1 MARGRPKREA
11 TANGDAPAA
20 KVRSSHKFELALP
33 TLPKACGNVLSCGQG
48 EFGQLGLGED
58 VMEKSRPALIDGMKD
73 VVDISAGGIHNLCL
87 TRKGEVY
94 SFGCND
100 EGALGRATADDDGA
114 EFQPRLIALP
124 APCLKISAGDSHSA
138 CLLNDGRVYAWGS
151 FRDSHGN
158 MGLTLEG
165 NKRLP
170 IEVLPGTKS
179 VDIASGGDHLVILT
193 EIGHVYTMGCAE
205 QGQLGR
211 ISTRAA
217 SGESRRGKTDLLKP
231 GVVTLR
237 GKFVLADAIWAS
249 TYCTYFKDRNTSK
262 IFAFGLNNYCQ
273 LGIPNPSEN
282 VVKPVFVPELTSF
295 TDVRSIAGGQHHTLV
310 LKNDNKA
317 YVIGRKEYGRLG
329 LGNVSADA
337 KILTLVD
344 TIATKKVVEIAC
356 GECTSFAV
364 TESGEVYAWGMGS
377 SQQLGTGSEDD
388 EIKPVLVVSKQLQGK
403 KVLKVSS
410 GGQHSLF
417 LVEDKPSKD
426 PTPVSD
432 AAKPVVK
439 SKKPSN
445 VEEAESSS
453 TPVEECSSSTK
464 PTEAVKKVVEKPKT
478 NGTVV
483 KDSTN
488 NKSDGELVSSSS
500 STGTTE
506 AMVTESTDS
515 KSTARGRKRK
525 L

>member
-1 MARGRPKREA
+1 MARGKEKREP
-11 TANGDAPAA
+11 TSNGNAPPT
-20 KVRSSHKFELALP
+20 KMIRSSHKFELSLP
-33 TLPKACGNVLSCGQG
+33 ILPKLSGNVLSCGQG
-48 EFGQLGLGED
+48 EVGQLGLGED
-58 VMEKSRPALIDGMKD
+58 VMEKTRPALVDGLKD
-73 VVDISAGGIHNLCL
+73 VVEISAGGMHNLCL

-100 EGALGRATADDDGA
+100 EGALGRVTADDDGA
-114 EFQPRLIALP
+114 EFQPRIIELP

-170 IEVLPGTKS
+170 IEVLPGIKS

-193 EIGHVYTMGCAE
+193 ENGHVYTVGCAE

-231 GVVTLR
+231 GIVTLK
-237 GKFVLADAIWAS
+237 GKYVFADAIWAS
-249 TYCTYFKDRNTSK
+249 TYCTFFKDRHTSK

-282 VVKPVFVPELTSF
+282 IVKPVFVPELTSF
-295 TDVRSIAGGQHHTLV
+295 TDVKSITGGQHHTLV
-310 LKNDNKA
+310 LKTDNKV

-329 LGNVSADA
+329 LGNVTADA
-337 KILTLVD
+337 TTLTLVD
-344 TIATKKVVEIAC
+344 TLADKKVVEISC
-356 GECTSFAV
+356 GESTSFAV
-364 TESGEVYAWGMGS
+364 TESGETYAWGMGS
-377 SQQLGTGSEDD
+377 NQQLGTGSEDD
-388 EIKPVLVVSKQLQGK
+388 ETKPVLIVSKQLQGK

-417 LVEDKPSKD
+417 LVEEKPSKD
-426 PTPVSD
+426 PTPVPE
-432 AAKPVVK
+432 AKPVNK
-439 SKKPSN
+439 SKKN
-445 VEEAESSS
+445 KIAEAESSS
-453 TPVEECSSSTK
+453 AAIPAESSTETVASTSEK
-464 PTEAVKKVVEKPKT
+464 STEKPKT
-478 NGTVV
+478 NGHHAV
-483 KDSTN
+483 
-488 NKSDGELVSSSS
+488 
-500 STGTTE
+500 
-506 AMVTESTDS
+506 DS
-515 KSTARGRKRK
+515 KEEIISEASVDTEKKPAAKGRKRK

>member
-1 MARGRPKREA
+1 MARGKAKREPA
-11 TANGDAPAA
+11 TNGDAPPA
-20 KVRSSHKFELALP
+20 KLVRSSHKFELALP
-33 TLPKACGNVLSCGQG
+33 TLPKSCGSVLSCGQG

-58 VMEKSRPALIDGMKD
+58 VMEKSRPALVDGMKD
-73 VVDISAGGIHNLCL
+73 VVDISAGGMHNLCL

-100 EGALGRATADDDGA
+100 EGALGRATNDDSGA
-114 EFQPRLIALP
+114 EFLPHKINLP

-170 IEVLPGTKS
+170 IEVLPGIKS

-193 EIGHVYTMGCAE
+193 EIGHVYTVGCAE

-217 SGESRRGKTDLLKP
+217 SGESRRGKKELLKP

-249 TYCTYFKDRNTSK
+249 TYCTYYKDRNTSK

-295 TDVRSIAGGQHHTLV
+295 TDVRTITGGQHHTMV
-310 LKNDNKA
+310 LKNDNKV

-329 LGNVSADA
+329 LGDVPADA
-337 KILTLVD
+337 KTLTLVD
-344 TIATKKVVEIAC
+344 MLATKKVVDVSC
-356 GECTSFAV
+356 GDCTSFAV
-364 TESGEVYAWGMGS
+364 TEGGEVYAWGMGS

-388 EIKPVLVVSKQLQGK
+388 AIKPVLLVSKQIQGK
-403 KVLKVSS
+403 RILKVSS

-417 LVEDKPSKD
+417 LVEDKPSKER
-426 PTPVSD
+426 TPVPDVSKP
-432 AAKPVVK
+432 AAK
-439 SKKPSN
+439 SKKAATMEKAEPSSTLD
-445 VEEAESSS
+445 EASSS
-453 TPVEECSSSTK
+453 VKSDEVTK
-464 PTEAVKKVVEKPKT
+464 EASEKPKT
-478 NGTVV
+478 NGTVP
-483 KDSTN
+483 KDKN
-488 NKSDGELVSSSS
+488 DGGDLVSSSS
-500 STGTTE
+500 TVEETADNKPS
-506 AMVTESTDS
+506 
-515 KSTARGRKRK
+515 ARGRKRK